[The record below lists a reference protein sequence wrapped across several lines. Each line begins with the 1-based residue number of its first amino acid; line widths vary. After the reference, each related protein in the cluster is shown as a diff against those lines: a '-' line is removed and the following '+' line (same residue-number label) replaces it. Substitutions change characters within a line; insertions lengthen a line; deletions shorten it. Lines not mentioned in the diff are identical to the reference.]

1 MVRWI
6 AFAAVP
12 LLAVPLLAVPAWSV
26 SFRSAPSGGGSEVSI
41 LERGKCAYFDFT
53 APALAGPIEVHGGSV
68 WFDLDGDL
76 ATSATTGATAYVY
89 GCTTFSSDRQSC
101 SCDLAGGDTTCAIYD
116 GTPGKTGF
124 LVMAPR
130 SISVQALTGTGR
142 AAVCTW

>member
-6 AFAAVP
+6 AFAAV
-12 LLAVPLLAVPAWSV
+12 ALLAVPAWSV
-26 SFRSAPSGGGSEVSI
+26 SFRSAPSGGGNEVSI

-53 APALAGPIEVHGGSV
+53 APALAGPIEVQGGSV

-76 ATSATTGATAYVY
+76 ATSATTGATAYVF
-89 GCTTFSSDRQSC
+89 GCTVFSSEKKFC
-101 SCDLAGGDTTCAIYD
+101 SCDLAGGETTCAIYD
-116 GTPGKTGF
+116 GTTGKTGF
-124 LVMAPR
+124 LVAAPR